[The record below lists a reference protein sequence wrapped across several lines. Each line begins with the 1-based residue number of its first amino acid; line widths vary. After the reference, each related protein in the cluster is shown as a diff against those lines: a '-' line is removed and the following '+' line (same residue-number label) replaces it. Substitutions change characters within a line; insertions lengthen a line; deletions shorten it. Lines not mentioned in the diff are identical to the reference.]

1 MHFQIIEIKPGVPH
15 VYGAT
20 LAQEHMRA
28 VKQRRRGA
36 DASDTM
42 LLVDFTGVLSVTP
55 SYIKGTVLE
64 AMPGA
69 SGAAANSD
77 ADADAS
83 VRANLYPAICGCSRD
98 VAADIHEFLIGRDV
112 AVLHVTKRRED
123 HILAAKLFGS
133 LDEVLLR
140 TLLRLANRGSATAAE
155 LAENSD
161 DKISVNGWN
170 NRLADLYLLRLAT
183 RHRKGKFWIYSPVAE
198 RITTWA

>member
-1 MHFQIIEIKPGVPH
+1 MHFEIIEIKPGVQH

-28 VKQRRRGA
+28 AKQRRGGA
-36 DASDTM
+36 DAVDKM

-64 AMPGA
+64 AIPAA
-69 SGAAANSD
+69 SGAAANSL
-77 ADADAS
+77 AVGGAS
-83 VRANLYPAICGCSRD
+83 AEVNLYPAICGCSRD
-98 VAADIHEFLIGRDV
+98 VAADIHEFLIGRGV
-112 AVLHVTKRRED
+112 PVLHVTKRRGD
-123 HILAAKLFGS
+123 HVLAAKLFGY
-133 LDEVLLR
+133 LDDVLLR
-140 TLLRLANRGSATAAE
+140 TLLGLANRGSATAAE

-161 DKISVNGWN
+161 DKISINGWN
-170 NRLADLYLLRLAT
+170 NRLADLHQLRLAT